1 MARIAT
7 DPTDIA
13 TLSVHLARAFP
24 TLSAYSA
31 AYLSSRLHALE
42 RKVRRDAEASRNEP
56 RTEKQE
62 QRAANGIR
70 HATARW
76 LAAVAEYASL
86 APDGSSMSARIAAA
100 TDARVRIETQGDH
113 RGCVLLLTLPGHSTG
128 AVRGLGI
135 AGALSPY
142 EETNHEDHHP

>member
-24 TLSAYSA
+24 NLSAYSA

-42 RKVRRDAEASRNEP
+42 RKVRRDAEASCNEP

-62 QRAANGIR
+62 KRAASAIR
-70 HATARW
+70 HATALW
-76 LAAVAEYASL
+76 LARL
-86 APDGSSMSARIAAA
+86 AQFAALRGVGDEARYISAPELVNAA
-100 TDARVRIETQGDH
+100 TAAGIRIETQGDP
-113 RGCVLLLTLPGHSTG
+113 RGCVLLLTLPGH
-128 AVRGLGI
+128 AEPIRI
-135 AGALSPY
+135 
-142 EETNHEDHHP
+142 

>member
-42 RKVRRDAEASRNEP
+42 RKVRRDAEAGCSEP

-62 QRAANGIR
+62 KRAESAIR
-70 HATARW
+70 HATALW
-76 LAAVAEYASL
+76 LATLAQLTGIGGAESN
-86 APDGSSMSARIAAA
+86 MSAPELVSASVRSG
-100 TDARVRIETQGDH
+100 VRIDTQGDP
-113 RGCVLLLTLPGHSTG
+113 RGCVLLLTLPGHSEPL
-128 AVRGLGI
+128 RI
-135 AGALSPY
+135 
-142 EETNHEDHHP
+142 